1 MASQT
6 RSAHDRGTRA
16 LGHTAEQQLTADNS
30 PWTQVTLT
38 GIICFLSP
46 GLFNALSGLGAGG
59 TDDVTTI
66 NVGNSVLYACFCLM
80 GFFAGSINNAFG
92 PRLTMCIG
100 TMGYSLYVGSLWAF
114 GIHGTHLTAFV
125 IVASG
130 ILGCCASLL
139 WTAQGAIMMAY
150 PMEKDKGRSFS
161 LFWSVFTMGG
171 VVGSAI
177 ALGITAKQNKGA
189 SVSTAV
195 YITFVILMIIAIFV
209 CWLVLPP
216 YYVVRGDGTLVKLE
230 SDATVVEEI
239 KAFARQF
246 LDWKMIML
254 FPMFFTSNYF
264 YAYQGSIVS
273 KMFTPRG
280 RALAALLSNLGAVF
294 GAIAVGFVLD
304 YFPGGR
310 RRRAIAG
317 WCYTLFMLCLVWGA
331 GIGFQ
336 TRFKRTDNGKEP
348 LGWDWNDGI
357 SHGPLTLLFAYYFC
371 DSAYQGLAYYTM
383 AGLTNDPYKLARMTA
398 YYKGVQSAGAAI
410 SFGMDAVKTPY
421 LTEVIVSFVIMLF
434 SMPLCLYILWGFKET
449 NYDEEGVVHVED
461 LDEDQVHHAAI
472 PSGHH
477 VHDTEAVPPADEK
490 ASTEVHEIE
499 QKH

>member
-1 MASQT
+1 
-6 RSAHDRGTRA
+6 
-16 LGHTAEQQLTADNS
+16 
-30 PWTQVTLT
+30 
-38 GIICFLSP
+38 
-46 GLFNALSGLGAGG
+46 
-59 TDDVTTI
+59 
-66 NVGNSVLYACFCLM
+66 M
-80 GFFAGSINNAFG
+80 GFFSGSINNVFG

-114 GIHGTHLTAFV
+114 QLHGEQLKGFV
-125 IVASG
+125 IAASA

-139 WTAQGAIMMAY
+139 WTAQGAIMMGY
-150 PMEKDKGRSFS
+150 PLEKDKGRSFS

-177 ALGITAKQNKGA
+177 AVGITSKQSKGA
-189 SVSTAV
+189 AVSTALYV
-195 YITFVILMIIAIFV
+195 TFIILMIIAIFV

-216 YYVVRGDGTLVKLE
+216 YYIVRGDGTLVKLE
-230 SDATVVEEI
+230 SDVTVKEEI
-239 KAFARQF
+239 IAFAKQF
-246 LDWKMIML
+246 LDWRMLML

-294 GAIAVGFVLD
+294 GAIVVGFVLD
-304 YFPGGR
+304 NFPGGR

-336 TRFKRTDNGKEP
+336 TKFKRTDNGKDS
-348 LGWDWNDGI
+348 LGWDWNDSI

-383 AGLTNDPYKLARMTA
+383 AGITNDPYRLARMTA
-398 YYKGVQSAGAAI
+398 YYKAVQSAGASI
-410 SFGMDAVKTPY
+410 SFAMDSVSTPY
-421 LTEVIVSFVIMLF
+421 MTEVIVSFVIMLV
-434 SMPLCLYILWGFKET
+434 SMPLCFYILWGFKET

-461 LDEDQVHHAAI
+461 LDEDQVHHAAV
-472 PSGHH
+472 PDGHH
-477 VHDTEAVPPADEK
+477 VHQDLEHGVHDEK
-490 ASTEVHEIE
+490 NSTEVHEIE
-499 QKH
+499 NKQKF